1 MRLGS
6 GLASTEFAFL
16 SRLGSAGG
24 TTHDPRLILP
34 SSHDLIM
41 HDSSPMG
48 WSILIV
54 FGLCAAR
61 MYSNRGVAL
70 LRHCSEGHLRF
81 SSVPYAWAGSSRK
94 RRALL
99 VSCRW
104 DRIGRAAL
112 LPLPRPPR
120 TPADGP
126 ALAIF
131 AMLHDV
137 ALAAHTARSE
147 PSPTENAARQTRS
160 RAHPRSLKRRR
171 VIPLDRPP

>member
-70 LRHCSEGHLRF
+70 LRHCSEGRVG
-81 SSVPYAWAGSSRK
+81 SVPFPTPGQALHKSGVPVSS
-94 RRALL
+94 
-99 VSCRW
+99 
-104 DRIGRAAL
+104 I
-112 LPLPRPPR
+112 
-120 TPADGP
+120 ADGT
-126 ALAIF
+126 ALG
-131 AMLHDV
+131 
-137 ALAAHTARSE
+137 E
-147 PSPTENAARQTRS
+147 
-160 RAHPRSLKRRR
+160 PRSSPCRDLPGRPQMGRR
-171 VIPLDRPP
+171 